1 MFIGKP
7 LQRMIYSR
15 IIIKME
21 STARFPN
28 DSRLMADEHCCVVF
42 VCGGFLLLFLIL
54 FFSVFDFAS
63 T

>member
-15 IIIKME
+15 IIIRME

-28 DSRLMADEHCCVVF
+28 DYRLMADEHCCVVF
-42 VCGGFLLLFLIL
+42 VCGGVSS
-54 FFSVFDFAS
+54 FFNPFFFCF
-63 T
+63 